1 MVKGRCNNRK
11 EIKLKKRCTKVK
23 IKQVF
28 VFVQQTKFNYT
39 LNQTKTKYTHFKLL
53 DLQNS

>member
-39 LNQTKTKYTHFKLL
+39 LNQTKTKYTHLKLL